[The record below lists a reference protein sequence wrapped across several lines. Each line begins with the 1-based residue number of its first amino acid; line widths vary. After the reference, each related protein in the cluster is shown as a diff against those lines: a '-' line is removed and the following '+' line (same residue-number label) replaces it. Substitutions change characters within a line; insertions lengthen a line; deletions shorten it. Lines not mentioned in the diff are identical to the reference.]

1 MTLYILLAI
10 GAVVGFLTLIASIRR
25 DFVIALI
32 LSLFSAAYG
41 VLGTSLYFFLEAL

>member
-10 GAVVGFLTLIASIRR
+10 GAAVGFLALIASIRR